1 DHIKKTKLDLLWQR
15 YHLWTT
21 ESSHATRH
29 IWIKDQWGNNL
40 HILREGQQD
49 VADLLRAEARLADPH
64 AHYQLW
70 DGSRRVPH
78 DAVLQ
83 DQGQHGPYTL
93 IVNSPTTVP
102 DDDREVEIIFYTNT
116 TVTSATLPLG
126 TYLFQACAAGH
137 ISPADTPPVDL
148 QGHAIPLDTRLWCN
162 TTVICRQPFAG
173 AGDSDDGLNDQQIYS
188 QLERLAHLHGELGG
202 DHFQCPSPLLVPH
215 PLPADQTL
223 GPAAALQLQH
233 FSPTTPT
240 TIIFAYN
247 GHWALLTT
255 TPTTDGFSATL
266 YDGMPEPSLE
276 GGHFLARWL
285 STCWSTPCTS
295 IHVTAIYPQHDDHS
309 CGTIALAHLGY
320 TLDLWSNLHPLD
332 ITAWHRRVRDGH
344 PSTTYLHIARGPHSD
359 DDTSGRL
366 ATLLAEKGVPQE
378 RTTERAA
385 QAIKKLGVKH
395 ISEALHNKN
404 AWSVLKALG
413 SQPANSFQWIKP
425 DELALKIQQRAASN
439 YGISTSN
446 KKKNKD
452 KANIAK
458 EPKHDAQINP
468 ADLQLVPGTFVGED
482 GIPVESIPMHS
493 VGKGK
498 TGIAFAT
505 VHQMLPYLQAGEQLS
520 TGPLAVLTTTTI
532 PPALRLNLHTEDL
545 MYPAMHS
552 NTQEPVLI
560 QGSLTQLGKTAVT
573 RPTLRSTPDIAP
585 ITTST
590 VKFAVYQDLWQGDW
604 STFIDGPMKQVMQA
618 FPLLTMCRTS
628 ACGDS
633 CQKFHPPV
641 DDDHIDNVVLD
652 IWGRQWVSNS
662 GARTD
667 KARAVCW
674 TALIRTPQL
683 VLPNLLTLS
692 GTNGLF
698 IDPRDPTGRLPDE
711 NYGVV
716 WLSGATWQTAHHKH
730 RTTEGSLSIVR
741 LNDRYGLRFH
751 AARLPEAHKE
761 LKPDEPYLP
770 VKVTDI
776 YKLFPLPHGTQ
787 RQGLIKSLAAWKWR
801 AKPLQPCKGDHNGI
815 GWEIGSQDP
824 PPNSIQGAHGDVMV
838 TKLRTVRPEA
848 SNSTLVAFDR
858 TQQYLH
864 GNQDKP
870 SSSASSDPWQSGH
883 DPWATWFNQHP
894 QEGKVPAAPS
904 AADRLQQAEERI
916 KADLHATLQKQIDAQ
931 WRTWDEDQ
939 DMDTEDTGRFES
951 RFRQLETNVAE
962 LQRQNT
968 KFEHWFTEAAEA
980 HQATNMQIESVA
992 KQVHSHQAELTTLNK
1007 NVNEHNAELRREMS
1021 NGFSNIEALLSKK
1034 HRAE

>member
-1 DHIKKTKLDLLWQR
+1 
-15 YHLWTT
+15 
-21 ESSHATRH
+21 
-29 IWIKDQWGNNL
+29 
-40 HILREGQQD
+40 
-49 VADLLRAEARLADPH
+49 
-64 AHYQLW
+64 
-70 DGSRRVPH
+70 
-78 DAVLQ
+78 
-83 DQGQHGPYTL
+83 
-93 IVNSPTTVP
+93 
-102 DDDREVEIIFYTNT
+102 
-116 TVTSATLPLG
+116 
-126 TYLFQACAAGH
+126 
-137 ISPADTPPVDL
+137 
-148 QGHAIPLDTRLWCN
+148 
-162 TTVICRQPFAG
+162 
-173 AGDSDDGLNDQQIYS
+173 
-188 QLERLAHLHGELGG
+188 
-202 DHFQCPSPLLVPH
+202 
-215 PLPADQTL
+215 
-223 GPAAALQLQH
+223 
-233 FSPTTPT
+233 
-240 TIIFAYN
+240 
-247 GHWALLTT
+247 
-255 TPTTDGFSATL
+255 
-266 YDGMPEPSLE
+266 
-276 GGHFLARWL
+276 
-285 STCWSTPCTS
+285 
-295 IHVTAIYPQHDDHS
+295 
-309 CGTIALAHLGY
+309 
-320 TLDLWSNLHPLD
+320 
-332 ITAWHRRVRDGH
+332 
-344 PSTTYLHIARGPHSD
+344 
-359 DDTSGRL
+359 
-366 ATLLAEKGVPQE
+366 
-378 RTTERAA
+378 
-385 QAIKKLGVKH
+385 
-395 ISEALHNKN
+395 
-404 AWSVLKALG
+404 
-413 SQPANSFQWIKP
+413 
-425 DELALKIQQRAASN
+425 
-439 YGISTSN
+439 
-446 KKKNKD
+446 
-452 KANIAK
+452 
-458 EPKHDAQINP
+458 
-468 ADLQLVPGTFVGED
+468 
-482 GIPVESIPMHS
+482 
-493 VGKGK
+493 
-498 TGIAFAT
+498 
-505 VHQMLPYLQAGEQLS
+505 
-520 TGPLAVLTTTTI
+520 
-532 PPALRLNLHTEDL
+532 
-545 MYPAMHS
+545 
-552 NTQEPVLI
+552 
-560 QGSLTQLGKTAVT
+560 
-573 RPTLRSTPDIAP
+573 
-585 ITTST
+585 
-590 VKFAVYQDLWQGDW
+590 
-604 STFIDGPMKQVMQA
+604 MKQVMQA

-824 PPNSIQGAHGDVMV
+824 PPNSILQGAHGDVMV

-870 SSSASSDPWQSGH
+870 ASSASSDPWQSGH

-939 DMDTEDTGRFES
+939 DMDTEDTSRFES

-980 HQATNMQIESVA
+980 NQATNMQIESVA